1 MTAQKEATQTGTT
14 LKGKKSFSDVAGSTA
29 ARALVMPISAAAVL
43 FSSSLV
49 TQERGVEGFALFSI
63 FVALPYMVPISDFGI
78 SVSITDTLATKGVD
92 SPEFRFVWR
101 RTLLIL
107 CLIAVLTITV
117 AILLALGGYWS
128 PILGLPASVD
138 TELAGVTMMI
148 IMALGIP
155 LGVGQRVLLGLGKQ
169 TLSTLLT
176 SSSGCIS
183 LVFVWLC
190 ISLEPTGYAAL
201 SAAYGAGPLLM
212 QLVVF
217 MMAVKTARQGRS
229 RNGTRPEQARVK
241 VMQLALPMAILT
253 IALPLTYQ
261 TDRVLLA
268 HSADLL
274 QVADYS
280 YVSMYY
286 MPLLSI
292 ITVGSQALW
301 PLFLKLAN
309 NPRRLKRQYRKAD
322 KLFFSLATLMMI
334 GLICV
339 GPAATQIVSGGQG
352 SPPMILYIVFGLMLV
367 AFGLNASSG
376 MLLMD
381 HQGRKIQALGAVA
394 LVSVKIPLSLM
405 LIPLLGATGAVLA
418 TFCPLIVCMIV
429 PTRIVAL
436 IRIKKGV
443 VIS

>member
-1 MTAQKEATQTGTT
+1 MTAQKVAKRTG
-14 LKGKKSFSDVAGSTA
+14 LPLPRKKGFSDVAGSTA
-29 ARALVMPISAAAVL
+29 ARALVMPISAVAVL
-43 FSSSLV
+43 MSSSLV

-78 SVSITDTLATKGVD
+78 SVSLTDTLATKGIN
-92 SPEFRFVWR
+92 SPEFTYVWR
-101 RTLLIL
+101 RTLMIL
-107 CLIAVLTITV
+107 CLVAALTVGGAVLL
-117 AILLALGGYWS
+117 AIGGLWS
-128 PILGLPASVD
+128 PILGLPADLD
-138 TELAGVTMMI
+138 TELAGVTMMT

-155 LGVGQRVLLGLGKQ
+155 LGTGQRVLLGLGKQ

-183 LVFVWLC
+183 LLLVWLC
-190 ISLEPTGYAAL
+190 LALEPAGYAML

-217 MMAVKTARQGRS
+217 IMALMAVRRGRS
-229 RNGTRPEQARVK
+229 QKWTTADATRVRVL
-241 VMQLALPMAILT
+241 QLAFPMAVLT
-253 IALPLTYQ
+253 VALPLTYQ

-301 PLFLKLAN
+301 PLFMKLAG
-309 NPRRLKRQYRKAD
+309 NPRRLRRQYRKAD
-322 KLFFSLATLMMI
+322 SLFLVLAALMMT
-334 GLICV
+334 GLIWV
-339 GPAATQIVSGGQG
+339 GPIATQIVSGGEG
-352 SPPMILYIVFGLMLV
+352 SPPLALYVVFGLMLM

-381 HQGRKIQALGAVA
+381 HAGRKIQAIGAVI
-394 LVSVKIPLSLM
+394 LVSVKIPLSFM
-405 LIPLLGATGAVLA
+405 LIPILGATGAVLA
-418 TFCPLIVCMIV
+418 TFLPLLICMIV

-436 IRIKKGV
+436 TRIKKSV
-443 VIS
+443 VNL